1 MECKSLRESGEK
13 IKAYDVAFF
22 GASCDQP
29 EKNKE
34 FADKLDL
41 NFPLLSD
48 PSKKVAKE
56 YGILMGDRFSKRVT
70 VFVDK
75 NGKIAHVE
83 DQVNVRKA
91 GQQVVDILEKL
102 KSENTTK
109 KAS

>member
-13 IKAYDVAFF
+13 IKSYDVAFF

-34 FADKLDL
+34 FADKLEL

-56 YGILMGDRFSKRVT
+56 YGILVRDRFSKRVT
-70 VFVDK
+70 IFVDK
-75 NGKIAHVE
+75 NGKIAHIE
-83 DQVNVRKA
+83 DQVNIRKA
-91 GQQVVDILEKL
+91 GQQVVEILEKL
-102 KSENTTK
+102 KGDAAPK
-109 KAS
+109 KSS